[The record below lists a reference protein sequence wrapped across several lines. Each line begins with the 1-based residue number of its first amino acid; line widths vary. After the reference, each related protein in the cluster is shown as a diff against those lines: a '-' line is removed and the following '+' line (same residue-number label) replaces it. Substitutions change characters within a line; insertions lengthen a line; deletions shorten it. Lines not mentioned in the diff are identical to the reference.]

1 MRHDNQVCAGVNLQG
16 AVDPSH
22 CTVHESSC
30 DAKGFLVLEF
40 DAQNIECRPE
50 WEVDRLSIQLLERGL
65 LAFDSFD
72 SSAQSALDVIAQERH
87 RFV

>member
-1 MRHDNQVCAGVNLQG
+1 M
-16 AVDPSH
+16 H
-22 CTVHESSC
+22 CPRKQLRCE
-30 DAKGFLVLEF
+30 GFFEFEF
-40 DAQNIECRPE
+40 DAENIECRPE
-50 WEVDRLSIQLLERGL
+50 WGGDRLSIQLLERGL